1 MITRDVA
8 RWPTKILLLAL
19 AALVAT
25 GTALAQDDDAPT
37 LGITG
42 LAQTTLAS
50 VGETPLYFHLWRVT
64 VGGGDTAR
72 YAAADGMVYQL
83 SGAQTITT
91 DGRSG
96 FLSAGQ
102 GTYVAGGMPV
112 TFVAAA
118 GEASVFLHFL
128 LAPHGG
134 AELPATSGAEVS
146 EVFTGAE
153 PLPGLSGGAYAFDLT
168 LLEFPA
174 NYPIN
179 DPHYRTGGALYYVV
193 SGSGE
198 LTADGSAERKPAGSA
213 VLEPSGWVHQWAN
226 PHHEVTTVV
235 VANISPEGGAAIVF
249 GTP

>member
-1 MITRDVA
+1 M
-8 RWPTKILLLAL
+8 P
-19 AALVAT
+19 AT
-25 GTALAQDDDAPT
+25 FE
-37 LGITG
+37 
-42 LAQTTLAS
+42 AS
-50 VGETPLYFHLWRVT
+50 
-64 VGGGDTAR
+64 
-72 YAAADGMVYQL
+72 
-83 SGAQTITT
+83 
-91 DGRSG
+91 
-96 FLSAGQ
+96 
-102 GTYVAGGMPV
+102 
-112 TFVAAA
+112 A

-128 LAPHGG
+128 LTPTAG

-153 PLPGLSGGAYAFDLT
+153 PLPGLADGAYDFDLT

-226 PHHEVTTVV
+226 PHDEVTTVV
-235 VANISPEGGAAIVF
+235 VASISLAGGAAIVF